1 MNPLPPISG
10 RLDSRLEER
19 RRKSGRWRIIFL
31 VCTIVSV
38 FFLAA
43 LLAGVVN
50 QAFGYVLVQ
59 TEEDPAGLVPEGEAL
74 SDQDAQ
80 GLSLI
85 LQERLSRRLYRKLDT
100 EAPLAERSSAELLG
114 IIDAEILKPH
124 VVATWNLFESVFYR
138 RSIMESAARDYGG
151 GSLQFRS
158 WVSASLLSSSQSSDP
173 LRSGIRGALLG
184 SLLTIFF
191 TILFALP
198 LGVAAA
204 VWLEEYARDNW
215 LNRVIRTNIYN
226 LAGVPSIIYGMLGLA
241 LFVRA
246 MAPLS
251 SGAIFGVQSE
261 GTSLDGR
268 TVLSASLSL
277 ALLILP
283 IIIINAQEAMRAVP
297 QSLRQSSLALG
308 ATRWQ
313 TVWHHVLPASADRIL
328 TGAVLAI
335 SRALGET
342 APLVVVGA
350 STFLSMDPTG
360 PFSKFTTL
368 PIQIYQWSARPQ
380 QEFRNLAAGA
390 IVVLLVLLLSL
401 NASVIYM
408 RAKYSNK
415 KAASQ

>member
-1 MNPLPPISG
+1 MSTSIPGPGL
-10 RLDSRLEER
+10 LDSRLEGR
-19 RRKSGRWRIIFL
+19 RRRSGRWRIVFL
-31 VCTIVSV
+31 LCTMLSV

-43 LLAGVVN
+43 LLAGIVN
-50 QAFGYVLVQ
+50 QAFGYILVQ
-59 TEEDPAGLVPEGEAL
+59 TEEDPANLVPQGAVLAELDTQEL
-74 SDQDAQ
+74 S
-80 GLSLI
+80 SI
-85 LQERLSRRLYRKLDT
+85 LRDRLSRRLYRKLDA
-100 EAPLAERSSAELLG
+100 EVPLADRGRAELLE
-114 IIDAEILKPH
+114 IIDAELLKPR
-124 VVATWNLFESVFYR
+124 VVATWSLFESVFYR

-158 WVSASLLSSSQSSDP
+158 WVSGSLLANSQSSDP
-173 LRSGIRGALLG
+173 LKSGIRGALLG
-184 SLLTIFF
+184 SLLTIFL

-204 VWLEEYARDNW
+204 VWLEEYAKDNRF
-215 LNRVIRTNIYN
+215 NRLIRTNIYN

-246 MAPLS
+246 MAPLT
-251 SGAIFGVQSE
+251 SGAVFGIRAE
-261 GTSLDGR
+261 GSSLDGR

-277 ALLILP
+277 AMLVLP
-283 IIIINAQEAMRAVP
+283 IIIINAQEAMRAVS
-297 QSLRQSSLALG
+297 QGLRHSSLALG

-328 TGAVLAI
+328 TGTVLAI

-368 PIQIYQWSARPQ
+368 PIQIYQWSSRPQ

-390 IVVLLVLLLSL
+390 IIVLLALLLSL

-408 RAKYSNK
+408 RHKINDK
-415 KAASQ
+415 KATF

>member
-1 MNPLPPISG
+1 MNPSPPISG

-43 LLAGVVN
+43 LLAGIVN

-59 TEEDPAGLVPEGEAL
+59 TEEDPAKLVPEGETL
-74 SDQDAQ
+74 SEQDAQ
-80 GLSLI
+80 GLSSI

-100 EAPLAERSSAELLG
+100 EAPLAERSRAELLG

-124 VVATWNLFESVFYR
+124 VIATWSLFESIFFKPE
-138 RSIMESAARDYGG
+138 IMESVVRDYQG
-151 GSLQFRS
+151 GSLQFR
-158 WVSASLLSSSQSSDP
+158 SDP

-184 SLLTIFF
+184 SLLTILF

-246 MAPLS
+246 MAPLT

-350 STFLSMDPTG
+350 STFRSMDPTG
-360 PFSKFTTL
+360 PFSKCTTL

-390 IVVLLVLLLSL
+390 IVVLLVMLLSL

>member
-1 MNPLPPISG
+1 MNPSPPISG

-43 LLAGVVN
+43 LLAGIVN

-59 TEEDPAGLVPEGEAL
+59 TEEDPAKLVPEGETL
-74 SDQDAQ
+74 SEQDAQ
-80 GLSLI
+80 GLSSI

-100 EAPLAERSSAELLG
+100 EAPLAERSRAELLG

-124 VVATWNLFESVFYR
+124 VIATWSLFESIFFKPE
-138 RSIMESAARDYGG
+138 IMESVVRDYQG

-158 WVSASLLSSSQSSDP
+158 WVSASLLFSSQSSDP

-184 SLLTIFF
+184 SLLTILF

-215 LNRVIRTNIYN
+215 VNRVIRTNIYN

-246 MAPLS
+246 MAPLT

-390 IVVLLVLLLSL
+390 IVVLLVMLLSL

>member
-1 MNPLPPISG
+1 M
-10 RLDSRLEER
+10 
-19 RRKSGRWRIIFL
+19 
-31 VCTIVSV
+31 
-38 FFLAA
+38 
-43 LLAGVVN
+43 
-50 QAFGYVLVQ
+50 
-59 TEEDPAGLVPEGEAL
+59 
-74 SDQDAQ
+74 
-80 GLSLI
+80 
-85 LQERLSRRLYRKLDT
+85 
-100 EAPLAERSSAELLG
+100 
-114 IIDAEILKPH
+114 
-124 VVATWNLFESVFYR
+124 ESVV
-138 RSIMESAARDYGG
+138 RDYQG

-184 SLLTIFF
+184 SLLTILF

-246 MAPLS
+246 MAPLT

-390 IVVLLVLLLSL
+390 IVVLLVMLLSL

>member
-1 MNPLPPISG
+1 MNPSLPSSG
-10 RLDSRLEER
+10 QLDSRLEER
-19 RRKSGRWRIIFL
+19 RKKSGRWKIIFL
-31 VCTIVSV
+31 ACTIVSV

-43 LLAGVVN
+43 LLAGIVN
-50 QAFGYVLVQ
+50 QAFGYVLIK
-59 TEEDPAGLVPEGEAL
+59 TEEDPASLVPEGEILTEQSAQVL
-74 SDQDAQ
+74 ST
-80 GLSLI
+80 I
-85 LQERLSRRLYRKLDT
+85 LQERLSRRLYRKL
-100 EAPLAERSSAELLG
+100 EAEALLAERSKAELLG
-114 IIDAEILKPH
+114 IIDAEILRPH
-124 VVATWNLFESVFYR
+124 VAATWSFFESIFFR
-138 RSIMESAARDYGG
+138 QTIMESALRDYRG

-158 WVSASLLSSSQSSDP
+158 WASGSLLANSQSSDP

-204 VWLEEYARDNW
+204 VWLEEYAKDNW
-215 LNRVIRTNIYN
+215 LNRMIRTNIYN

-246 MAPLS
+246 MAPLT
-251 SGAIFGVQSE
+251 SGSIFGLQAE
-261 GTSLDGR
+261 GSSLDGR

-277 ALLILP
+277 AILVLP
-283 IIIINAQEAMRAVP
+283 IIIINAQEAMRAIP
-297 QSLRQSSLALG
+297 QGLRHSSLALG

-350 STFLSMDPTG
+350 STFLSMDPSG

-415 KAASQ
+415 KALSQ

>member
-1 MNPLPPISG
+1 MSPSPLTSG
-10 RLDSRLEER
+10 QLDSRLGER
-19 RRKSGRWRIIFL
+19 RKKSGRWKIIFL
-31 VCTIVSV
+31 ICTIVSV
-38 FFLAA
+38 FFLVA
-43 LLAGVVN
+43 LLAGIVN

-59 TEEDPAGLVPEGEAL
+59 TEEDPASLV
-74 SDQDAQ
+74 AQ
-80 GLSLI
+80 GKVLADLDARQLDSI

-100 EAPLAERSSAELLG
+100 ELPLTERGKVELLG

-124 VVATWNLFESVFYR
+124 VVATWSLFESIFFKKA
-138 RSIMESAARDYGG
+138 ILESSVSDYQG

-158 WVSASLLSSSQSSDP
+158 WVNGSLFTSSQSSDP
-173 LRSGIRGALLG
+173 LRSGIRGAILG

-204 VWLEEYARDNW
+204 VWLEEYAKDNW
-215 LNRVIRTNIYN
+215 LNRMIRTNIYN
-226 LAGVPSIIYGMLGLA
+226 LAGVPSIIYGMLGLT

-246 MAPLS
+246 MAPLT
-251 SGAIFGVQSE
+251 SGSIFGIQAE

-277 ALLILP
+277 AILVLP
-283 IIIINAQEAMRAVP
+283 IIIINAQEAMKAIP
-297 QSLRQSSLALG
+297 QGLRHSSLALG

-350 STFLSMDPTG
+350 STFLSMDPSG

-401 NASVIYM
+401 NASVIFM
-408 RAKYSNK
+408 RTKYSNK
-415 KAASQ
+415 RALSQ

>member
-1 MNPLPPISG
+1 MSSSLPSSG

-19 RRKSGRWRIIFL
+19 RKKSGRWRIVFL
-31 VCTIVSV
+31 LCTIVSV

-43 LLAGVVN
+43 LLTGIVN

-59 TEEDPAGLVPEGEAL
+59 TEEDPASLVPEGTTLTELDTGAL
-74 SDQDAQ
+74 SV
-80 GLSLI
+80 I

-100 EAPLAERSSAELLG
+100 EAPLAERSSQALLD
-114 IIDAEILKPH
+114 IIDTEILKPH
-124 VVATWNLFESVFYR
+124 VVATWSLFESIFFKQAIIETALRNYQ
-138 RSIMESAARDYGG
+138 G

-158 WVSASLLSSSQSSDP
+158 WVNGELFTNSQSSDP
-173 LRSGIRGALLG
+173 LRSGIRGAILG

-204 VWLEEYARDNW
+204 VWLEEYAKDNW
-215 LNRVIRTNIYN
+215 LNRMIRTNIYN
-226 LAGVPSIIYGMLGLA
+226 LAGVPSIIYGMLGLT

-246 MAPLS
+246 MAPLT
-251 SGAIFGVQSE
+251 SGALFGLQAE
-261 GTSLDGR
+261 GSSLDGR

-277 ALLILP
+277 AILVLP

-297 QSLRQSSLALG
+297 QGLRHSSLALG

-313 TVWHHVLPASADRIL
+313 TIWHHVLPASADRIL

-390 IVVLLVLLLSL
+390 IIVLLVLLLFL
-401 NASVIYM
+401 NASVIYL
-408 RAKYSNK
+408 RNKYSDN

>member
-1 MNPLPPISG
+1 MNPSLPSSG
-10 RLDSRLEER
+10 QLDSRLEER
-19 RRKSGRWRIIFL
+19 RKKSGRWKIIFL
-31 VCTIVSV
+31 ACTIVSV

-43 LLAGVVN
+43 LLAGIVN
-50 QAFGYVLVQ
+50 QAFGYVLIQ
-59 TEEDPAGLVPEGEAL
+59 TEEDPASLVPEGEILTEQSAQVL
-74 SDQDAQ
+74 ST
-80 GLSLI
+80 I
-85 LQERLSRRLYRKLDT
+85 LQERLSRRLYRKL
-100 EAPLAERSSAELLG
+100 EAEALLAERSKAELLG
-114 IIDAEILKPH
+114 IIDAEILRPH
-124 VVATWNLFESVFYR
+124 VAATWSFFESIFFR
-138 RSIMESAARDYGG
+138 QAIMESALRDYQG

-158 WVSASLLSSSQSSDP
+158 WVSGSLLANSQSSDP

-204 VWLEEYARDNW
+204 VWLEEYAKDNW
-215 LNRVIRTNIYN
+215 LNRMIRTNIYN

-246 MAPLS
+246 MAPLT
-251 SGAIFGVQSE
+251 SGSIFGLQAE
-261 GTSLDGR
+261 GSSLDGR

-277 ALLILP
+277 AILVLP
-283 IIIINAQEAMRAVP
+283 IIIINAQEAMRAIP
-297 QSLRQSSLALG
+297 QGLRHSSLALG

-350 STFLSMDPTG
+350 STFLSMDPSG

-408 RAKYSNK
+408 RTKYSNK
-415 KAASQ
+415 KALSQ

>member
-1 MNPLPPISG
+1 MSSTLPAAG

-19 RRKSGRWRIIFL
+19 RRKSGRWKIVFL
-31 VCTIVSV
+31 TCTIVSI

-43 LLAGVVN
+43 LLAGIVN

-59 TEEDPAGLVPEGEAL
+59 TEIDPVSLVSHGGSLEG
-74 SDQDAQ
+74 QDIQ
-80 GLSLI
+80 DLNLI
-85 LQERLSRRLYRKLDT
+85 LQENLSRRLYRKLDA
-100 EAPLAERSSAELLG
+100 ESPLANRSKTELLT
-114 IIDAEILKPH
+114 IIDTEILKPH
-124 VVATWNLFESVFYR
+124 VVATWSLFESVFFKNAV
-138 RSIMESAARDYGG
+138 IESAGRDYMG

-158 WVSASLLSSSQSSDP
+158 WVSGSLLANSQSSDP
-173 LRSGIRGALLG
+173 LRSGIRGAILG

-191 TILFALP
+191 TILIALP

-204 VWLEEYARDNW
+204 VWLEEYAKDNRF
-215 LNRVIRTNIYN
+215 NRMIRTNIYN

-246 MAPLS
+246 MAPLT
-251 SGAIFGVQSE
+251 SGATFGVQAE
-261 GTSLDGR
+261 GSSLDGR
-268 TVLSASLSL
+268 TVISASLSL
-277 ALLILP
+277 AILVLP

-297 QSLRQSSLALG
+297 QGLRHSSLALG

-350 STFLSMDPTG
+350 STFLSMDPSG

-390 IVVLLVLLLSL
+390 IIVLLILLLSL
-401 NASVIYM
+401 NASVILM
-408 RAKYSNK
+408 RNKYSDK

>member
-1 MNPLPPISG
+1 MNPSLPSSG
-10 RLDSRLEER
+10 QLDSRLEER
-19 RRKSGRWRIIFL
+19 RKKSGRWKIIFL
-31 VCTIVSV
+31 ACTIVSV
-38 FFLAA
+38 FFLVA
-43 LLAGVVN
+43 LLTGIVN
-50 QAFGYVLVQ
+50 QAFGYVLIQ
-59 TEEDPAGLVPEGEAL
+59 TEEDPASLVPEGEILTEQSAQVL
-74 SDQDAQ
+74 ST
-80 GLSLI
+80 I
-85 LQERLSRRLYRKLDT
+85 LQEKLSRRLYRKLDAET
-100 EAPLAERSSAELLG
+100 PLAERSKTELLS
-114 IIDAEILKPH
+114 IIDTEILKPH
-124 VVATWNLFESVFYR
+124 VVATWSLFESVVFKQAVL
-138 RSIMESAARDYGG
+138 ESALRDYNG

-158 WVSASLLSSSQSSDP
+158 WVSGSLLANSQSSDP

-184 SLLTIFF
+184 SLLSIFF

-204 VWLEEYARDNW
+204 VWLEEYAKDNW
-215 LNRVIRTNIYN
+215 LNRMIRTNIYN

-246 MAPLS
+246 MAPLT
-251 SGAIFGVQSE
+251 SGSIFGLQAE
-261 GTSLDGR
+261 GSSLDGR

-277 ALLILP
+277 AILVLP
-283 IIIINAQEAMRAVP
+283 IIIINAQEAMRAIP
-297 QSLRQSSLALG
+297 QGLRHSSLALG

-350 STFLSMDPTG
+350 STFLSMDPSG

-415 KAASQ
+415 KALSQ

>member
-1 MNPLPPISG
+1 MSPVLPVSG

-43 LLAGVVN
+43 LLAGIVN

-59 TEEDPAGLVPEGEAL
+59 TEEDPASLVPEGEAL
-74 SDQDAQ
+74 SEQDAQ
-80 GLSLI
+80 RLSSI
-85 LQERLSRRLYRKLDT
+85 LQERLSRRLYRKLEA
-100 EAPLAERSSAELLG
+100 EAPLAERSRAELLG
-114 IIDAEILKPH
+114 IVDAEILKPH
-124 VVATWNLFESVFYR
+124 VVATWSLFESIFFKPA
-138 RSIMESAARDYGG
+138 IMESLVRDYQG

-184 SLLTIFF
+184 SLLTILL

-246 MAPLS
+246 MAPLT

-297 QSLRQSSLALG
+297 QNLRQSSLALG

-313 TVWHHVLPASADRIL
+313 TVWYHVLPASADRIL

-390 IVVLLVLLLSL
+390 IVVLLVMLLSL